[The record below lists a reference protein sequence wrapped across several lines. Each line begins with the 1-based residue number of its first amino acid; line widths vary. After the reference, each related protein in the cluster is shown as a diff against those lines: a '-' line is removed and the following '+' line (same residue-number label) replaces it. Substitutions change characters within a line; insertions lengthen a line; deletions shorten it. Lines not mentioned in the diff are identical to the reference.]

1 MQPLVSIITPC
12 YNGEEY
18 LASCLDSVLAQTYDN
33 VEFILVNDG
42 SNDKTALIAEAYKEK
57 FKLRGYIYI
66 YIYIKKTKEFL
77 LQ

>member
-57 FKLRGYIYI
+57 FKLYFFIHLSVYSLI
-66 YIYIKKTKEFL
+66 NLTKL
-77 LQ
+77 